1 MKNISNMILLNMEE
15 KSCVRIIN
23 GNIPVL
29 LSAPHVFSHR
39 RPSLTM
45 SYKWGEKLTDEIVEG
60 ICTRTG
66 AWGVIQSE
74 ETSFDPNWHK
84 LKENPYK
91 SVVNDIVQKEK
102 IKRFIDI
109 HGLKDEY
116 EYDFGIYYPSK
127 FFKSISLSKEIA
139 KVLNQGKLR
148 GSNIC
153 IFRLLD
159 DYQETLGEYCANKL
173 RVPSVQIEIARYIR
187 EDDKL
192 RNEVINSLSSFLV
205 V

>member
-1 MKNISNMILLNMEE
+1 MKKDIDMILLNMEE

-29 LSAPHVFSHR
+29 ISAPHVFSHR

-45 SYKWGEKLTDEIVEG
+45 SYKWGEKFTDVIVEG

-66 AWGVIQSE
+66 AWGVIQNE

-91 SVVNDIVQKEK
+91 SVVNDIVEKGK
-102 IKRFIDI
+102 IKKFIDI

-116 EYDFGIYYPSK
+116 DYDFGIYYPSK
-127 FFKSISLSKEIA
+127 FLKSISFSKEIA
-139 KVLNQGKLR
+139 KALNQGKLR

-153 IFRLLD
+153 IFRLID
-159 DYQETLGEYCANKL
+159 DFQETLGEYCADKL

-187 EDDKL
+187 EDEKL
-192 RNEVINSLSSFLV
+192 ITEVINNLSSILV
-205 V
+205 M

>member
-1 MKNISNMILLNMEE
+1 MEE
-15 KSCVRIIN
+15 KTFVRVIN

-45 SYKWGEKLTDEIVEG
+45 SYKWGENLTDEIVEG

-74 ETSFDPNWHK
+74 ETPFDPNWHK

-91 SVVNDIVQKEK
+91 WVVKDIVEK
-102 IKRFIDI
+102 GNIKSFIDI
-109 HGLKDEY
+109 HGLNDEN
-116 EYDFGIYYPSK
+116 EYDFGIYYPSR

-139 KVLNQGKLR
+139 NVLNQGKLR

-153 IFRLLD
+153 IFRLVD
-159 DYQETLGEYCANKL
+159 DFQETLGEYVADKL

-187 EDDKL
+187 EDEEL
-192 RNEVINSLSSFLV
+192 RKEVINNLSSFLV
-205 V
+205 L